1 MSAERRRG
9 ICFGLIVCDRA
20 FQSSGAKLEKSSE
33 TKHLCCYVS
42 QQHLESVGVAA
53 MVIEGVVQERIGE

>member
-9 ICFGLIVCDRA
+9 ICFGLIVCGRA

-53 MVIEGVVQERIGE
+53 MLSEGVVQERIGE